1 MALDQLDSPGGYQFF
16 LLGEQGA
23 FLAIKMLPV
32 PFDHKVWLKSL
43 SFKYIL
49 FLLLLLPLLI
59 AYCKG
64 HQVGHILGV
73 FGGLRTPDQLV

>member
-1 MALDQLDSPGGYQFF
+1 MALDELDSPGGYQFF

-23 FLAIKMLPV
+23 FLAIKMSPV
-32 PFDHKVWLKSL
+32 PSDHKVWLKSL

-49 FLLLLLPLLI
+49 FLLLLPLLI
-59 AYCKG
+59 ADCKS

-73 FGGLRTPDQLV
+73 FSGLRTPDQLI